1 VASRP
6 GAAHKVEV
14 GPVARPHGP
23 TASAQGAVGVR
34 VPGAPGADAVGPPL
48 FVGAG
53 EMRHARVASADVL
66 TRYDGEAPGFELRDG
81 PYQRFLVARSRRRDE
96 ADGVPGLQRRGL
108 EVRARGQRAGR
119 HRGARDAAVR
129 AAADTSHFSP
139 GTEFPVGEP
148 RRAVPAYR
156 RAAGS

>member
-1 VASRP
+1 FGSAVTSQHV
-6 GAAHKVEV
+6 AAHKVEV
-14 GPVARPHGP
+14 DLVEQPHGP
-23 TASAQGAVGVR
+23 IAAAQGDDGVR
-34 VPGAPGADAVGPPL
+34 VRVAPGVDEVGPPL

-53 EMRHARVASADVL
+53 QIRHSRVASADVL

-139 GTEFPVGEP
+139 GTDFPVGEP

-156 RAAGS
+156 